1 MYKLT
6 NLASIIR
13 IADGALIPNDNANS
27 DYRVYLHWLSEGNTP
42 EPADI
47 PPAEIP
53 VITMRQARL
62 ALLDAGLLATVDGYI
77 SGQPDESI
85 KIYWDYSTEVHR
97 DNPLVNQILTALG
110 KTSAEIDALF
120 ALGKTL

>member
-1 MYKLT
+1 MFKLLENGQFASLVGT
-6 NLASIIR
+6 NETHSITTSPIYLA
-13 IADGALIPNDNANS
+13 
-27 DYRVYLHWLSEGNTP
+27 WLAEGNTP
-42 EPADI
+42 LPADI

-77 SGQPDESI
+77 SGQLDDAI

-110 KTSAEIDALF
+110 KSSADIDNLF
-120 ALGKTL
+120 LLGETL

>member
-6 NLASIIR
+6 NSIAIIR
-13 IADGALIPNDNANS
+13 LSDSSYIPFDTSNV
-27 DYRVYLHWLSEGNTP
+27 DYQKYLAWLAEGNTP

-47 PPAEIP
+47 PPVEIP

-77 SGQPDESI
+77 HGQSDEAI

-110 KTSAEIDALF
+110 KSSADIDALF